1 MASKSRRVRIKKH
14 RGKWLAS
21 FKSRKPGQKYEY
33 KTFDLKGQAED
44 FKAEMEQGFKEGTT
58 GLSKDTL
65 TVKQAA
71 DEWLK
76 SPRLQKLERS
86 TYEAYQQHLEN
97 HIKPFFDDTLL
108 TDIDGPMV
116 TELEH
121 WLETEPH
128 GKRNQPCSSAMTRKV
143 MVTFRSLLAHMQRR
157 GFVGRN
163 IAREFMEPRPSNG
176 RKKLEVGRDIPTIE
190 EIRSIRMVLDSTGGR
205 WRPFI
210 LTAIFTG
217 LRASELR
224 GLRWQDVDLDGK
236 ILHVRQR
243 ADRFNAIGPPKSGAG
258 TRSVPLPPLVVSA
271 LREWR
276 LQCPKCHPATLAKA
290 GDHLVFPS
298 RHGGI
303 ESHTICLRDGFGSI
317 QRAAGLMME
326 TGRVDRKGQ
335 PIKEPKYGL
344 HALRHWYASWCL
356 NRVEDGGLALEAHS
370 VMLRLGHSK
379 ISMTVDTYRHLFPS
393 KNDDNAL
400 EEAERRLFAS

>member
-1 MASKSRRVRIKKH
+1 MATRSRRVRIKKH

-33 KTFDLKGQAED
+33 KTFDLKKQAED

-58 GLSKDTL
+58 GLSRDSI
-65 TVKQAA
+65 TVEAA
-71 DEWLK
+71 AAMWLA
-76 SPRLQKLERS
+76 SPSQQKKERS
-86 TYEAYQQHLEN
+86 TRDAYEQQLRN
-97 HIKPFFDDTLL
+97 HVVPFFGDTLL

-128 GKRNQPCSSAMTRKV
+128 GPRNQPCSSAMAGKV
-143 MVTFRSLLAHMQRR
+143 MVTFRSLLGYMQRR

-163 IAREFMEPRPSNG
+163 IAREFMEPQSSNG
-176 RKKLEVGRDIPTIE
+176 RIKLEVGRDIPTIE
-190 EIRSIRMVLDSTGGR
+190 EIRSIRTVLDSIGGR

-236 ILHVRQR
+236 VLHVRQR

-276 LQCPKCHPATLAKA
+276 LQSPKCDPATLAEA

-317 QRAAGLMME
+317 QRAAGMMVE
-326 TGRVDRKGQ
+326 TGRFDRKGQ

-370 VMLRLGHSK
+370 VMRRLGHSK
-379 ISMTVDTYRHLFPS
+379 ISMTIEVYGHLFPS
-393 KNDDNAL
+393 KNDDTAL
-400 EEAERRLFAS
+400 EEAERRLFA